1 MMCCTQDFNQLA
13 SKSSMMWRSTLL
25 LLCLMLIAHRDLH
38 PRDGKYGHA
47 AMFPMQAPAMFP
59 AAQGPKK
66 LISVGAL
73 VRS

>member
-1 MMCCTQDFNQLA
+1 VVIDLA
-13 SKSSMMWRSTLL
+13 PVVPDA
-25 LLCLMLIAHRDLH
+25 IRDLH

-59 AAQGPKK
+59 AAQGSKK

-73 VRS
+73 VRDQGAVCRWMLLALLGAEEA